1 MSSFSQLHR
10 RGSVPGRCAV
20 VAVALLAATGCFWD
34 DDPDGDG
41 DMSQGDDDDGGDGD
55 DGDDGD
61 GDYVDDGLGVYD
73 RGSML
78 PLFDLPSL
86 DELNSIVVAGEALTA
101 ADFVAKVSGYVSVT
115 QKLFETEAQVRAETG
130 VDVDLV
136 GPDEILAE
144 GMPFRGNPSD
154 LELLRLDGR
163 RIAVV
168 PLGGSV
174 GIPGNEVAV
183 VDLERG
189 AVEHIR
195 VGVRPIR
202 TAAHP
207 AGLVFVCHQYSNY
220 ISVIDARNLRLF
232 EDREG
237 APVEVDSDFS
247 CSDILVAP
255 RVPGEQPG
263 DGFDLY
269 VANPRRARIERHR
282 LDIVRDARTGYPVD
296 VVPQEP
302 EGESVHVIGGV
313 GRYPQR
319 LRLSRD
325 RTSVTVA
332 SGRGGEVARIV
343 LPDTVVGPIEVGG
356 PALDTLELD
365 ESSYVLTTTRDR
377 GLLSRDQ
384 PVPDAVDAA
393 PVVVTGLD
401 GEPTEVHPGAQL
413 DGTRAYGFEDVR
425 NGVLELDR
433 ERMTEARYY
442 TDDISPEA
450 TFTLEQKILGGA
462 LPAAV
467 EADQAGSRLF
477 VALSGSAAVQELAV
491 GDDGTLQAVPG
502 AEFATADRP
511 IALAIDEEAGELLV
525 ATWGGEVLETFA
537 LDTRAPLARIDLGY
551 AFPDYPATT
560 LERGEQLFYTAG
572 WSNNG
577 RKACASCHTDEL
589 STDGLGFSIG
599 TTAPTAQHQIRPL
612 ANLFSTSSY
621 RWNGLTGAGLA
632 AHDLRGQTS
641 TNCELVAFGL
651 VEGPGSDPATRLG
664 DPVVAAYSGS
674 DAESCR
680 PGAIDPSTGLP
691 SNFDDIALQIAA
703 ERAAVE
709 DSIRAATGLSRDEVL
724 RAVTWYTV
732 SQPRLLPSPVSFRA
746 RAGTL
751 SREAADKVESGR
763 AIFQTAGCVAC
774 HDPARAVGPFTDGLN
789 HGPGAGWPAELV
801 ERYQEDPR
809 IDLEGVFGDESTSD
823 VDQTVHLPIDDLIP
837 LCVDQNAC
845 VAIADPIEAAEAGDT
860 AEESRRLELIQLFRP
875 VDRSEGFLAGNIIG
889 RTRVNT
895 PSLRGAWST
904 PTYLHNAQARSL
916 REAILAPGH
925 AALRAGERGLAVAS
939 DESIDV
945 HGVTSSLTAQE
956 VDALVLYLT
965 SVE

>member
-10 RGSVPGRCAV
+10 RGSVLARCAV
-20 VAVALLAATGCFWD
+20 VAVALLAGTGCFWD
-34 DDPDGDG
+34 DDPHGDG

-55 DGDDGD
+55 DGDGD
-61 GDYVDDGLGVYD
+61 GDYVNDGWGVYE
-73 RGSML
+73 RGSL
-78 PLFDLPSL
+78 PPLFDLPSL
-86 DELNSIVVAGEALTA
+86 DDLNSVVVAGEALTA
-101 ADFVAKVSGYVSVT
+101 ADFVAKVGGYVPVA
-115 QKLFETEAQVRAETG
+115 QKLFEIESQIAAETG
-130 VDVDLV
+130 LEVDLV
-136 GPDEILAE
+136 GPDESLAE

-174 GIPGNEVAV
+174 GIPGNQVAA

-189 AVEHIR
+189 VVEHIQ
-195 VGVRPIR
+195 VGVRPVR
-202 TAAHP
+202 AAAHP

-220 ISVIDARNLRLF
+220 ISVIDARNLRLLF
-232 EDREG
+232 DPDG
-237 APVEVDSDFS
+237 TPVELTTDFS

-263 DGFDLY
+263 DDFDLH
-269 VANPRRARIERHR
+269 VVNPRLARIERHR
-282 LDIVRDARTGYPVD
+282 LEIVRDARTGTPVN
-296 VVPQEP
+296 VVPQP
-302 EGESVHVIGGV
+302 DGESVHVIGGV

-319 LRLSRD
+319 LRLSHD
-325 RTSVTVA
+325 RTSLTVA

-356 PALDTLELD
+356 PALDVLELD

-384 PVPDAVDAA
+384 PVPDAVNAA

-433 ERMTEARYY
+433 ERLTEARYY
-442 TDDISPEA
+442 TDDVSPEA
-450 TFTLEQKILGGA
+450 TFTLEQKILSGA

-467 EADQAGSRLF
+467 EADQAGRRLF

-491 GDDGTLQAVPG
+491 GDDGTLEAVPG
-502 AEFATADRP
+502 AEFATAERP

-537 LDTRAPLARIDLGY
+537 LDTRAPLARIDLGH
-551 AFPDYPATT
+551 AVPAYPATT
-560 LERGEQLFYTAG
+560 LERGERLLYTAD

-612 ANLFSTSSY
+612 ANLLSTSSY

-651 VEGPGSDPATRLG
+651 VEGPGSDPATRVG

-674 DAESCR
+674 DVEACR

-691 SNFDDIALQIAA
+691 SNFDDIAVQITA
-703 ERAAVE
+703 EQVTVD
-709 DSIRAATGLSRDEVL
+709 DSIRSATGLSRDEVL
-724 RAVTWYTV
+724 RAITWYTV
-732 SQPRLLPSPVSFRA
+732 SQPRLLPSPVAFRA
-746 RAGTL
+746 RTGTL
-751 SREAADKVESGR
+751 PGDKAKKLEAGR
-763 AIFQTAGCVAC
+763 AIFQTAGCVVC
-774 HDPARAVGPFTDGLN
+774 HDPARAVGPFTDGVD
-789 HGPGAGWPAELV
+789 HGPGAGWPGELV
-801 ERYQEDPR
+801 ERYQRDPR
-809 IDLEGVFGDESTSD
+809 IDLEGVFGDESISD
-823 VDQTVHLPIDDLIP
+823 ADQTVHLPIDDLIP

-845 VAIADPIEAAEAGDT
+845 VAIADPIEAADAGDT
-860 AEESRRLELIQLFRP
+860 AEESRRLQLIQRFRP
-875 VDRSEGFLAGNIIG
+875 VDRSEGFLAGNVIG

-904 PTYLHNAQARSL
+904 PTYLHTARARSL
-916 REAILAPGH
+916 GEAILAPGH

-939 DESIDV
+939 DETIDV

-956 VDALVLYLT
+956 VDALVFYLT